1 MDIGE
6 RVAAYR
12 KRRGMSQE
20 ALAGLV
26 GMSRSWLSQVE
37 RGLRRVDR
45 LSTLADLASM
55 LRVDVAELIGKDW
68 RLAPNGSRQVQV
80 IDDIRGC
87 LAGYTHLLGEQPRP
101 WPLPQLRNSV
111 VEVHKANKAAKYEVA
126 AAMLPDVLRAADA
139 YDGYHAR
146 DGRETHLARC
156 SAYAAAAK
164 LLTKVGESQL
174 AWLAADRAVH
184 AAMAADSRIAEG
196 MAAYEVACALLR
208 SERREEA
215 QRVAVRS
222 AERLMPYAASDA
234 PDAVSLA
241 GLLWLLAAVIA
252 AREADR
258 AEANERL
265 ATAQG
270 LADLLGH
277 DGNHA
282 WTAFGPTNVL
292 IHTASV
298 AAELGDP
305 RAVLET
311 ATGIDPE
318 ALPPGLN
325 GRRSQV
331 HLDLAWAQTQARRDV
346 EAVLHLQQAE
356 RVAPEALRYNTIAR
370 EMVRELLRR
379 SRRPSAGLS
388 GLATR
393 AGILQ

>member
-1 MDIGE
+1 
-6 RVAAYR
+6 
-12 KRRGMSQE
+12 
-20 ALAGLV
+20 
-26 GMSRSWLSQVE
+26 
-37 RGLRRVDR
+37 
-45 LSTLADLASM
+45 
-55 LRVDVAELIGKDW
+55 
-68 RLAPNGSRQVQV
+68 
-80 IDDIRGC
+80 
-87 LAGYTHLLGEQPRP
+87 
-101 WPLPQLRNSV
+101 
-111 VEVHKANKAAKYEVA
+111 
-126 AAMLPDVLRAADA
+126 
-139 YDGYHAR
+139 
-146 DGRETHLARC
+146 
-156 SAYAAAAK
+156 
-164 LLTKVGESQL
+164 
-174 AWLAADRAVH
+174 
-184 AAMAADSRIAEG
+184 
-196 MAAYEVACALLR
+196 
-208 SERREEA
+208 
-215 QRVAVRS
+215 
-222 AERLMPYAASDA
+222 MPYAASDA
-234 PDAVSLA
+234 PDAVSLG

-258 AEANERL
+258 AEANDRL

-325 GRRSQV
+325 GRRLQV

-379 SRRPSAGLS
+379 SRRPCAGLS